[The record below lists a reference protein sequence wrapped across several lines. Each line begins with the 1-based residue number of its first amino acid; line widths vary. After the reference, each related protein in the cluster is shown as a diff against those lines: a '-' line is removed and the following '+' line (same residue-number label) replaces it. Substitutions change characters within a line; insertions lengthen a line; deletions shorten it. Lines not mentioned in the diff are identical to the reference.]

1 VGIRIRA
8 NPKNGYTLTQIA
20 VLMVAPP
27 EVDGEKV
34 TMSRIGGIWDEM
46 KRTISWTIE
55 KLSPGEIIDIQA
67 QFGCVDGFVNGLTS
81 KFPVLVRC
89 DGSALFSR
97 IELSTEYTEEESSP
111 VNLHVEQSSR
121 ILYRKV

>member
-8 NPKNGYTLTQIA
+8 NPNNGYTLTQLA
-20 VLMVAPP
+20 VLLVVPLD
-27 EVDGEKV
+27 VDGEKV
-34 TMSRIGGIWDEM
+34 TMSRIGGVWDEM
-46 KRTISWTIE
+46 KRTVVWTIE

-67 QFGCVDGFVNGLTS
+67 QFRCVDGFVSGLTS

-97 IELSTEYTEEESSP
+97 IELTTEYTDEESSP
-111 VNLHVEQSSR
+111 VNVHVEQSSR